1 MSNEAQELLDGF
13 ETGRIP
19 LLEFIRSAKRL
30 QDEGKIANDPS
41 LGTAVV
47 TCFGRHSEGRDLM
60 SVLLMIQGFTV
71 VSADRDSTLEEI
83 VDMCMDPEVTVLC
96 MSVQT
101 TYDCPES
108 LQMSD
113 MLMDAGIR
121 ERIVLIIGGAAI
133 SESVAERAGCDVYS
147 ATASGSVRKI
157 NEEVLNR
164 TCERTGQCFK

>member
-1 MSNEAQELLDGF
+1 MTDEVQELLDGF

-30 QDEGKIANDPS
+30 QDEGRIATDPS

-60 SVLLMIQGFTV
+60 AVLLTIQGFSV
-71 VSADRDSTLEEI
+71 LSADRDSSLEEI
-83 VDMCMDPEVTVLC
+83 VELCRRPDVTVLC

-108 LQMSD
+108 LQMSE
-113 MLMDAGIR
+113 MLEEAGIR
-121 ERIVLIIGGAAI
+121 DRIVLNLGGAAI
-133 SESVAERAGCDVYS
+133 SETMAEKANCDIY
-147 ATASGSVRKI
+147 ADTASKSVRLIK
-157 NEEVLNR
+157 EEVSR
-164 TCERTGQCFK
+164 RIS